1 MCAGDDSHMN
11 DHKSFFF
18 IFDSCLNILFI
29 YFLSQDFI

>member
-11 DHKSFFF
+11 DHKVFFYA
-18 IFDSCLNILFI
+18 FDSCLSILFI